1 MTQDTSVSP
10 LSLWGEWA
18 DREIFQGYA
27 DLKVLR

>member
-10 LSLWGEWA
+10 LSLWEEGA
-18 DREIFQGYA
+18 DREILQGYA